1 LPPRRR
7 SLASA
12 ALWWGCA
19 VVLLGIA
26 FLDARGPHGHLDRF
40 RVLIGLLFAVMG
52 LLFWMVPRSTENPR
66 P

>member
-1 LPPRRR
+1 M
-7 SLASA
+7 
-12 ALWWGCA
+12 
-19 VVLLGIA
+19 VLLGIA